1 MTSIY
6 YHTNQDWPP
15 PYCYEVYIEMDGQD
29 LEQNVVFEMNY
40 THRDSLSEEEIET
53 EGFTENDNFA
63 WSGKIEHV
71 WYAQLDHFK
80 QKLVEGH
87 SDKVPNFVV
96 TIGEDIFGVNNEL
109 QVENFIQDLLQAIF
123 ETAQRDAPWNLH
135 LLQIAPDNTLLENSL
150 EVSFAKRT
158 ATMANGKKQDWLQ
171 GKKLMETL
179 YSCEIVDSKAL
190 NKKPWAPGQYLS
202 FDQEYWFK
210 IGSGIIG
217 PEGNKQSLEKL
228 KDLLTTYF

>member
-15 PYCYEVYIEMDGQD
+15 PYCYEVYIELDGAD
-29 LEQNVVFEMNY
+29 LEQNIVFEMNY
-40 THRDSLSEEEIET
+40 THRDDLSEEEIEA
-53 EGFTENDNFA
+53 EGFTENDDYT
-63 WSGKIEHV
+63 WSGKISSV
-71 WYAQLDHFK
+71 WYAQFEHFK

-87 SDKVPNFVV
+87 SDEVPNFVV

-109 QVENFIQDLLQAIF
+109 QVENFVQDLMQAVF
-123 ETAQRDAPWNLH
+123 ETSKRDATWKLY
-135 LLQIAPDNTLLENSL
+135 LMDIDSASTIKENNL
-150 EVSFAKRT
+150 EVSFAERT
-158 ATMANGKKQDWLQ
+158 VNLANGKKQDWLQ

-202 FDQEYWFK
+202 FDNEYWFK
-210 IGSGIIG
+210 IGGGIIAG
-217 PEGNKQSLEKL
+217 EGNKQSLSKL
-228 KDLLTTYF
+228 KELLATYF